1 MNVSLLVRHCCRI
14 SSVWAITG
22 LLSQMSL
29 AQILRNFAQNK
40 NNPALYLQ
48 TWKNFKKSI
57 FCGIQSM
64 SDFQTQSQGLKFK
77 TYINE
82 FSQGRNL
89 HFYFGNDDHTSFSS
103 RGQLM
108 ESSPAVALHWKQL
121 EMEELESFRCI
132 LAVIPLDMLRS
143 HDQQGLVFTADGIV
157 IVFLSIWTFS
167 KLTMWVGGP
176 WGKNLKNCVIWKSRD
191 LWLTWIERK
200 R

>member
-29 AQILRNFAQNK
+29 AQILRNFAPNK
-40 NNPALYLQ
+40 NNPICRHGRIL
-48 TWKNFKKSI
+48 KNF

-121 EMEELESFRCI
+121 EMEEFESFRCI
-132 LAVIPLDMLRS
+132 LAVIPLDMLKS

-157 IVFLSIWTFS
+157 IVFLSFWTFS

>member
-1 MNVSLLVRHCCRI
+1 MCLSLSDIAAVSPL
-14 SSVWAITG
+14 SG

-121 EMEELESFRCI
+121 EMEELESFHSIGYAEVSWPTGSGIHCWWHRNCI
-132 LAVIPLDMLRS
+132 LKLLDILKV
-143 HDQQGLVFTADGIV
+143 DN
-157 IVFLSIWTFS
+157 
-167 KLTMWVGGP
+167 VG
-176 WGKNLKNCVIWKSRD
+176 WGAMGEEFEELCDMKI
-191 LWLTWIERK
+191 
-200 R
+200 